1 MKQRFVIGLTGNIA
15 TGKSIVRRMLQ
26 ELGASTIDA
35 DGLVHVLQ
43 RPGTRV
49 YRDIV
54 DMFGSF
60 VLNADAT
67 INRPRLGAIAFSVPA
82 AMREL
87 EKITH
92 PAVRNQIKYAID
104 KAPTPVVV
112 VEAIKLLE
120 GELVNYC
127 DAVWVI
133 TAPEDVQVLRLMTR
147 RKMSSADAL
156 KRVRAQSPQA
166 EKVKRAQVVIDN
178 GGNVLHTWNA
188 VQREYN
194 KIPLV
199 VQLKQRKQ
207 VPEKAVDVEKVVV
220 RRAKRND
227 LRAMADLLRQGSQ
240 SALDFDETQMMERF
254 FSKGYF
260 LASQGDVLLGVI
272 GWQAENLVAGVDDFF
287 VRTGSNWEKLGG
299 RLLDE
304 VESAAKELSCE
315 VGLLFLQPEVE
326 SAAKKVLA
334 AKGYQYKTRDE
345 LVKVWREAAEDWQ
358 EDGTLL
364 LAKQYLK
371 KRINAP
377 L

>member
-1 MKQRFVIGLTGNIA
+1 MAERYVIGLTGNIA

-43 RPGTRV
+43 RPGTPV
-49 YRDIV
+49 YREIV

-60 VLNADAT
+60 ILNADAT

-87 EKITH
+87 EKIIH
-92 PAVRNQIKYAID
+92 PAVRNQIKYAIK
-104 KAPTPVVV
+104 KAPTPIVV

-127 DAVWVI
+127 DAVWVV
-133 TAPEDVQVLRLMTR
+133 TAPQDVQVLRLMTR
-147 RKMSSADAL
+147 RKMSSADAM
-156 KRVRAQSPQA
+156 KRVQAQSPQD
-166 EKVKRAQVVIDN
+166 EKVARADVVIDN
-178 GGNVLHTWNA
+178 GGDVLHTWNA

-199 VQLKQRKQ
+199 AKRKRAAKP
-207 VPEKAVDVEKVVV
+207 VAPVDVKKVVI
-220 RRAKRND
+220 RRAKRDD
-227 LRAMADLLRQGSQ
+227 LPAMMFLLRTGSAG
-240 SALDFDETQMMERF
+240 ALNLDEAQMMERF

-260 LASQGDVLLGVI
+260 LATRGEKILGVI
-272 GWQAENLVAGVDDFF
+272 GWRAENLVAGVDDFF
-287 VRTGSNWEKLGG
+287 VTAKQDWQNIGG
-299 RLLDE
+299 MLLDA
-304 VESAAKELSCE
+304 VETAARELSCE
-315 VGLLFLQPEVE
+315 VGLLFLRTAVE
-326 SAAKKVLA
+326 TVAKPVALK
-334 AKGYQYKTRDE
+334 KGYQQKQPAE
-345 LVKVWREAAEDWQ
+345 MIKIWREAAEDWQ
-358 EDGTLL
+358 EEGTIL
-364 LAKQYLK
+364 LAKRYLK